1 MKCAAGGRRAQT
13 PGRSSVRKTNTHL
26 VYPLTAAD
34 FGTFSTQNT
43 IRGTVNPRPATVEIP
58 REKDRIVS
66 DIITV
71 TGIVG
76 TEPRAV
82 TTAEGLAITSF
93 RLASTQR
100 RFDKGQ
106 EKWVDGETNWYS
118 ITTFRQ
124 LATNAAMSVKKGE
137 RILVTGRLRI
147 REWES
152 GGKSGTNIEIEAESL
167 GHDLSWGTAA
177 FSRGA
182 GSTPADT
189 TATVEGSA
197 ASDAG
202 ATFPAEAELAA
213 TEGAETNGLPAAE
226 LTPF

>member
-1 MKCAAGGRRAQT
+1 MSKSNSAETRE
-13 PGRSSVRKTNTHL
+13 
-26 VYPLTAAD
+26 
-34 FGTFSTQNT
+34 STL
-43 IRGTVNPRPATVEIP
+43 
-58 REKDRIVS
+58 S
-66 DIITV
+66 DIITL

-100 RFDKGQ
+100 RFDKSQ

-124 LATNAAMSVKKGE
+124 LATNAAVSVKKGE

-152 GGKSGTNIEIEAESL
+152 GGKVGTNIDIEAEAL
-167 GHDLSWGTAA
+167 GHDLSWGTAN

-182 GSTPADT
+182 GATPIDT
-189 TATVEGSA
+189 GSGQTDA
-197 ASDAG
+197 ASA
-202 ATFPAEAELAA
+202 FPTEADLAA
-213 TEGAETNGLPAAE
+213 TDAAPTADAE
-226 LTPF
+226 LVTPF

>member
-1 MKCAAGGRRAQT
+1 M
-13 PGRSSVRKTNTHL
+13 SDNI
-26 VYPLTAAD
+26 
-34 FGTFSTQNT
+34 T
-43 IRGTVNPRPATVEIP
+43 I
-58 REKDRIVS
+58 
-66 DIITV
+66 

-100 RFDKGQ
+100 RFDKAN

-124 LATNAAMSVKKGE
+124 LATNAAVSVKKGE

-147 REWES
+147 REWENA
-152 GGKSGTNIEIEAESL
+152 GKRGTNIEIEADSL

-189 TATVEGSA
+189 AAPVATTT
-197 ASDAG
+197 ASDGA
-202 ATFPAEAELAA
+202 ATFPTEADIP
-213 TEGAETNGLPAAE
+213 TEEDASASAVPAGE

>member
-1 MKCAAGGRRAQT
+1 
-13 PGRSSVRKTNTHL
+13 
-26 VYPLTAAD
+26 
-34 FGTFSTQNT
+34 
-43 IRGTVNPRPATVEIP
+43 
-58 REKDRIVS
+58 VS
-66 DIITV
+66 DIITI

-124 LATNAAMSVKKGE
+124 LATNAAVSVKKGE

-147 REWES
+147 REWENAD
-152 GGKSGTNIEIEAESL
+152 KSGTNIDIEADAL

-182 GSTPADT
+182 GSTPSDA
-189 TATVEGSA
+189 AAPVESSA
-197 ASDAG
+197 ASDAT
-202 ATFPAEAELAA
+202 ATFPSEVDLAA
-213 TEGAETNGLPAAE
+213 TEGADTGGVPAAE

>member
-1 MKCAAGGRRAQT
+1 MVDGWRVDADEAELAIPARASARLRCPFPTEEDQL
-13 PGRSSVRKTNTHL
+13 S
-26 VYPLTAAD
+26 D
-34 FGTFSTQNT
+34 T
-43 IRGTVNPRPATVEIP
+43 ITL
-58 REKDRIVS
+58 
-66 DIITV
+66 

-82 TTAEGLAITSF
+82 TTGEGLAITSF

-100 RFDKGQ
+100 RFDRGQ
-106 EKWVDGETNWYS
+106 EKWVDGETNWYT

-124 LATNAAMSVKKGE
+124 LAANSAVSVKKGE

-147 REWES
+147 REWEN
-152 GGKSGTNIEIEAESL
+152 GGKSGTNIDIEAESL

-182 GSTPADT
+182 GSTPVDSVASTDAPASFPTGADLT
-189 TATVEGSA
+189 KAEPVTA
-197 ASDAG
+197 DA
-202 ATFPAEAELAA
+202 
-213 TEGAETNGLPAAE
+213 LPAVE

>member
-1 MKCAAGGRRAQT
+1 M
-13 PGRSSVRKTNTHL
+13 
-26 VYPLTAAD
+26 
-34 FGTFSTQNT
+34 FSTRAT
-43 IRGTVNPRPATVEIP
+43 HRRPARAEADRVEIP
-58 REKDRIVS
+58 REKDGNVS
-66 DIITV
+66 DIITI

-100 RFDKGQ
+100 RFDKSQ

-124 LATNAAMSVKKGE
+124 LATNAAVSVKKGE
-137 RILVTGRLRI
+137 RILVTGRLRL
-147 REWES
+147 RDWEHA
-152 GGKSGTNIEIEAESL
+152 GKSGTNIEIEADSL

-182 GSTPADT
+182 GSTPAD
-189 TATVEGSA
+189 SA
-197 ASDAG
+197 AHTDSSAHADSAAYTGSSAGSDAG
-202 ATFPAEAELAA
+202 ATFPTEADLAA
-213 TEGAETNGLPAAE
+213 TEGADATTESAEATVVPAGE

>member
-1 MKCAAGGRRAQT
+1 
-13 PGRSSVRKTNTHL
+13 
-26 VYPLTAAD
+26 
-34 FGTFSTQNT
+34 
-43 IRGTVNPRPATVEIP
+43 
-58 REKDRIVS
+58 VS
-66 DIITV
+66 DIITL

-182 GSTPADT
+182 GSASADT
-189 TATVEGSA
+189 APPVEASA
-197 ASDAG
+197 ASDAA
-202 ATFPAEAELAA
+202 ATFPSEADLASTENADKTA
-213 TEGAETNGLPAAE
+213 TPAAE

>member
-1 MKCAAGGRRAQT
+1 
-13 PGRSSVRKTNTHL
+13 
-26 VYPLTAAD
+26 
-34 FGTFSTQNT
+34 
-43 IRGTVNPRPATVEIP
+43 
-58 REKDRIVS
+58 VS
-66 DIITV
+66 DIITL

-82 TTAEGLAITSF
+82 TTTEGLAITSF

-100 RFDKGQ
+100 RFDKSQ

-124 LATNAAMSVKKGE
+124 LATNAAVSVKKGE

-152 GGKSGTNIEIEAESL
+152 GGKVGTNIDIEAEAL
-167 GHDLSWGTAA
+167 GHDLSWGTAN

-182 GSTPADT
+182 GATPIDT
-189 TATVEGSA
+189 GSTATDA
-197 ASDAG
+197 ASAFPTEADLAAVDSSTTDASTTH
-202 ATFPAEAELAA
+202 ASTTDASTTEAELV
-213 TEGAETNGLPAAE
+213 
-226 LTPF
+226 TPF